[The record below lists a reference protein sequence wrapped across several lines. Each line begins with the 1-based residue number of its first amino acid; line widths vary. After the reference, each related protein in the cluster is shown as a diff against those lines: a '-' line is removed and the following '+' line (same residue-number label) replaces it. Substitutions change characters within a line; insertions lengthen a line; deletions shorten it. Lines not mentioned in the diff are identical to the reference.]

1 MTGEEL
7 RMEDPN
13 LATIMMLRIVERT
26 LAVTIGGIA
35 IYLGYR
41 LFVLLPTQTDS
52 SGKIELPG
60 YSVVLSK
67 VGPGIFFAAFGAI
80 VLYLS
85 FANPIKID
93 GPGGG
98 ITGATPVE
106 PLPTLNKCS
115 IDNTKRSTQA
125 ATPQMRERVRQSLQ
139 VLNCMERVV
148 TMPRNGM
155 RSDDVE
161 GPVRDAK
168 IALLGSIWSEEN
180 WGSPEA
186 LQRWAAIK
194 QGKISDELKGLY
206 LSELPGCP
214 A

>member
-1 MTGEEL
+1 MI
-7 RMEDPN
+7 EDPN
-13 LATIMMLRIVERT
+13 VAVVMIMRMFERT
-26 LAVTIGGIA
+26 LAVAIGGIA

-67 VGPGIFFAAFGAI
+67 VGPGVFFAGFGTM

-85 FANPIKID
+85 FTLPVSIGPFGGSFVGAMPLEPPPIENS
-93 GPGGG
+93 PGSNS
-98 ITGATPVE
+98 PV
-106 PLPTLNKCS
+106 
-115 IDNTKRSTQA
+115 QA
-125 ATPQMRERVRQSLQ
+125 VTPQEREQVRQSIQ
-139 VLNCMERVV
+139 MLNCIERIV
-148 TMPRNGM
+148 NSSGDI

-168 IALLGSIWSEEN
+168 VALLESIWNLES

-186 LQRWAAIK
+186 FHRWSASK
-194 QGKISDELKGLY
+194 EGQVPNELSDMFLGEF
-206 LSELPGCP
+206 PGCP
-214 A
+214 K